1 MQIINKPLNDLL
13 PAPFNP
19 RVNLESDD
27 PRYLKLKHSIERFG
41 MVEPLVW
48 NQHTGHLVGGHQRR
62 KILGELGYEE
72 APVSVIDLEPGAE
85 KALNVVLNN
94 RLAQGDWDLP
104 QLTTVLADLNELPD
118 SELSATGFDASHLKT
133 LQDQLTPSDQAM
145 EDESENVI
153 EITLYIP
160 IEQMETIRPEL
171 DAIIKRYDLQ
181 THIRHR

>member
-19 RVNLESDD
+19 RVNLEPDD
-27 PRYLKLKHSIERFG
+27 PRYRKLKHSIERFG
-41 MVEPLVW
+41 LVEPLVW

-62 KILGELGYEE
+62 KILNELGYDE

-104 QLTTVLADLNELPD
+104 QLTTVLADLNELPE

-133 LQDQLTPSDQAM
+133 LQDQLAPSDQAID
-145 EDESENVI
+145 DETEGIV
-153 EITLYIP
+153 EILLRIP
-160 IEQMETIRPEL
+160 AAQIETIRPEL
-171 DAIIKRYDLQ
+171 DTIIKRYDLQ